1 MSKYKTIVAKFM
13 ISIILI
19 SGLIG
24 CGKSKIELINENLNS
39 SKYEE
44 AIKIFNN
51 IKDEEDKQKAIEI
64 MKKQDSILKEK
75 FINKEINRD
84 TAVEY
89 LNILKSV
96 SENKDEVDK
105 TIHEIDELVMS
116 QEAYDAGIKSM
127 KNNEYKKAINQFSAV
142 LENDKSNYN
151 NAQNKIKEVEELA
164 KSTVLVTIDE
174 CKIAYSNSNKKSMY
188 PDQLQIKVTNHFD
201 KTIKN
206 FNVCFIGYDS
216 ENHPIEIPGY
226 LSESQG
232 FEFMGTGQNVNI
244 PKDGTWGNGTMGWNI
259 GSSEKLSRVE
269 ANIKE
274 IEFEDGTIWA
284 NPLYDLWIQRSLGEE
299 W

>member
-1 MSKYKTIVAKFM
+1 MIKYKTIIAKLM

-24 CGKSKIELINENLNS
+24 CGKSKIDLISEKLNS
-39 SKYEE
+39 NNYEE

-51 IKDEEDKQKAIEI
+51 IKDEEDKEKAIEI
-64 MKKQDSILKEK
+64 MRKQDSILKEK
-75 FINKEINRD
+75 FINKEIDRD
-84 TAVEY
+84 TAVEN
-89 LNILKSV
+89 LNTLKAIN
-96 SENKDEVDK
+96 ENKDEVDK
-105 TIHEIDELVMS
+105 TINEINELVMS

-142 LENDKSNYN
+142 LENDKNNYI

-164 KSTVLVTIDE
+164 KSTILVAIDE

-216 ENHPIEIPGY
+216 GNHPIEIPAY

-232 FEFMGTGQNVNI
+232 LEFMGTGQNVNI
-244 PKDGTWGNGTMGWNI
+244 PSGGTWGDGTMGWNI
-259 GSSEKLSRVE
+259 GSSENLSRVE

-274 IEFEDGTIWA
+274 IEFEDGTIWS
-284 NPLYDLWIQRSLGEE
+284 NPLYDLWVQRSLGEE

>member
-105 TIHEIDELVMS
+105 TINEIDELVMS
-116 QEAYDAGIKSM
+116 QEAYDAGMKSM

-174 CKIAYSNSNKKSMY
+174 CKIAYSNSNK
-188 PDQLQIKVTNHFD
+188 
-201 KTIKN
+201 
-206 FNVCFIGYDS
+206 
-216 ENHPIEIPGY
+216 
-226 LSESQG
+226 
-232 FEFMGTGQNVNI
+232 
-244 PKDGTWGNGTMGWNI
+244 
-259 GSSEKLSRVE
+259 
-269 ANIKE
+269 
-274 IEFEDGTIWA
+274 
-284 NPLYDLWIQRSLGEE
+284 
-299 W
+299 

>member
-64 MKKQDSILKEK
+64 MKKQDSI
-75 FINKEINRD
+75 NKEINRD

-105 TIHEIDELVMS
+105 TINEIDELVMS

-244 PKDGTWGNGTMGWNI
+244 LKDGTWGNGTMGWNI

-284 NPLYDLWIQRSLGEE
+284 NPLYDLWVQRSLGEE